1 MTRPKVPDTAG
12 ADYDRRME
20 PEATQPETAPTPAPP
35 DANSSDSPTLHVAGQ
50 ELRIFTDSRTYLDAM
65 LADIRAAQQRV
76 WLEVYIFADDRAGRT
91 VAQALGEQA
100 AAGLDVRL
108 LYDAVGS
115 QTTPSSVFDALVADG
130 VRVHAYHTIWDA
142 MRRFA
147 LFEVMNRRNHRK
159 LLVVDEQVAYFGGMN
174 IVEPPPIVGT
184 PAGDKSAETA
194 GLILGSG
201 SLPSE
206 NGWRD
211 VHVRLSGP
219 LAVEVAESFAR
230 SWRRAQREPIRRRSR
245 EYRSGLLPTGGG
257 ESIRFFD
264 SSPGWKSSRA
274 ARIFPRLF
282 ARSRA
287 SILISMAYFLPTPRV
302 LGSLFKARRRGC
314 QVRVVV
320 PGNSDVKLVE
330 WATRH
335 LYAKLL
341 RRGIEVYE
349 RQRRMLHS
357 KAVVV
362 DGLWSAVGSCN
373 LDARS
378 LHINHEFLAVI
389 RSKTFAA
396 ALTAICEED
405 IRHSHQITV
414 EYPETHSGWRRWLDR
429 GAYVLRWWL

>member
-1 MTRPKVPDTAG
+1 
-12 ADYDRRME
+12 ME
-20 PEATQPETAPTPAPP
+20 PETTQPETAPTPAPP

-50 ELRIFTDSRTYLDAM
+50 ELRLFTDSRTYLEAM
-65 LADIRAAQQRV
+65 LADLRAAQHRI
-76 WLEVYIFADDRAGRT
+76 WLEVYIFADDA
-91 VAQALGEQA
+91 VARSVARVLGEQA

-159 LLVVDEQVAYFGGMN
+159 LLVVDERVAYFGGMN
-174 IVEPPPIVGT
+174 VVEPPPVAGT
-184 PAGDKSAETA
+184 PAGDPVADTSARV
-194 GLILGSG
+194 LGSG

-211 VHVRLSGP
+211 VHVRLLGP
-219 LAVEVAESFAR
+219 QAVEVAESFAR
-230 SWRRAQREPIRRRSR
+230 SWRRARREPVRRRSR
-245 EYRSGLLPTGGG
+245 EYRRGLLPTGGG

-287 SILISMAYFLPTPRV
+287 TILISMAYFLPTPRV
-302 LGSLFKARRRGC
+302 LGALFKARRRGC

-341 RRGIEVYE
+341 SHGIEVYE

-362 DGLWSAVGSCN
+362 DELWSAVGSCN

-389 RSKTFAA
+389 RSQMFAA
-396 ALTAICEED
+396 ALTTICEED
-405 IRHSHQITV
+405 IRHSQKVTV
-414 EYPETHSGWRRWLDR
+414 EHLENRSRWRRWLDR
-429 GAYVLRWWL
+429 GAHVLRWWL